1 MVSND
6 YIVGLTDGEGCF
18 YVGVRYP
25 KGPHKTVRVEPHFY
39 IKLRGDDL
47 PVLEEVKQAFG
58 CGAIYYQ
65 NEKRQNHSACYR
77 YEVNALRDLKRKI
90 IPFFE
95 KHPLHSKKKKEFE
108 IFKII
113 FKLVEQRKHK
123 IPEELR
129 KIEKLKLAMNHRTRW
144 VPEIGSPS
152 GNGRQPSIIPIRQ
165 GSKAGNYRTPI

>member
-25 KGPHKTVRVEPHFY
+25 KEAHKTVRVEPHFY

-47 PVLEEVKQAFG
+47 PVLEEVKEAFG

-65 NEKRQNHSACYR
+65 NEKRENHSACYR
-77 YEVNALRDLKRKI
+77 FEIDSLRDIRERL

-95 KHPLHSKKKKEFE
+95 RYPLHSKKRKEFE
-108 IFKII
+108 IFKRI
-113 FKLVEQRKHK
+113 FNIVDNRMHK
-123 IPEELR
+123 TATGLQE
-129 KIEKLKLAMNHRTRW
+129 IEKLKVAMNHRTRW
-144 VPEIGSPS
+144 M
-152 GNGRQPSIIPIRQ
+152 R
-165 GSKAGNYRTPI
+165 